1 MDAARSLIQC
11 SADRRAAHES
21 GEVLKDVT
29 RPAGESVKAES
40 PEQPKGEFTA
50 LQGQYLAFIHL
61 YSLIHR
67 RAPAEAEIQQF
78 FRVTPPTVHQM
89 ILTLEGRGLLGRTPG
104 AARSLRVLVRPA
116 KLPQLVDP
124 TSRESA

>member
-1 MDAARSLIQC
+1 
-11 SADRRAAHES
+11 
-21 GEVLKDVT
+21 VLKDVT